1 MAEHFYGITDVG
13 RIRDN
18 NEDTFIAEKVLKG
31 TFTAA
36 CVIDGVGGYEGGEI
50 AAAIARD
57 TVLEHL
63 NRGGGDAIKIM
74 KEALLLANERIY
86 TERSSNPQRE
96 SMACVLTMALVD
108 ASSNQFYYAHVGDT
122 RLYLFRDNSLVKLT
136 KDQSFVG
143 FLEDSGRISEKEA
156 MSHPKRNE
164 INKAL
169 GFDPQMA
176 LQPDYVETGSSPFL
190 PGDLLL
196 LCSDGLTDLVDS
208 QYITAILSGDG
219 SLEEKAKALI
229 AAANSAGGKDNIT
242 VVLVENAKKRTRH
255 KATRPAAVPAAV
267 KKNEE
272 PYREEEP
279 DREEAP
285 APRSLAPVRS
295 PIRQTNYKTI
305 IIALALLSVLLL
317 AALLWNIWRK
327 PSADELIMPMQRDRH
342 PQEQKLIDA
351 LNGAPTANFSLSTA
365 AIGSV
370 VPISDTIVIERDS
383 LHINGN
389 GVILAGDSLFRGPVF
404 VVAPTCKYLVLEN
417 MTLQDFNTAVV
428 ASRNTLYLRNVQFRN
443 CPVPVQYQ
451 FLLPNNR
458 YINGRTRD
466 SLFFI
471 SDSLP
476 RK

>member
-31 TFTAA
+31 AFTAA
-36 CVIDGVGGYEGGEI
+36 CVIDGVGGYEGGEV
-50 AAAIARD
+50 AASIARD

-63 NRGGGDAIKIM
+63 NRGGGDVIKIM

-86 TERSSNPQRE
+86 NERSSNPQRE

-143 FLEDSGRISEKEA
+143 FLEDSGRITEKEA

-176 LQPDYVETGSSPFL
+176 LQADYIETGSSPFL

-219 SLEEKAKALI
+219 SLEEKSKALV
-229 AAANSAGGKDNIT
+229 AAANNAGGKDNIT
-242 VVLVENAKKRTRH
+242 VVLVENAKRRTRH
-255 KATRPAAVPAAV
+255 KATRPAAVPGAV
-267 KKNEE
+267 KKNDE
-272 PYREEEP
+272 PNREEERP
-279 DREEAP
+279 PARVAP
-285 APRSLAPVRS
+285 AAQPVRS
-295 PIRQTNYKTI
+295 TNYKTI
-305 IIALALLSVLLL
+305 IIALVVLSVLLL

-327 PSADELIMPMQRDRH
+327 PTADELIMPMERDRH
-342 PQEQKLIDA
+342 PQEQRLVDA
-351 LNGAPTANFSLSTA
+351 LNGSPTRNFSLSTA
-365 AIGSV
+365 AVGSV
-370 VPISDTIVIERDS
+370 VPISDTILIERDS

-389 GVILAGDSLFRGPVF
+389 GVILAGDSLYRGPVF
-404 VVAPTCKYLVLEN
+404 VVAPTNRYLVLEN
-417 MTLQDFNTAVV
+417 MTLQDFNTAIV
-428 ASRNTLYLRNVQFRN
+428 ASRNVLHLRNVQFRN

-458 YINGRTRD
+458 YISGRTRD

>member
-18 NEDTFIAEKVLKG
+18 NEDTFIAEKVLNG
-31 TFTAA
+31 AFTAA
-36 CVIDGVGGYEGGEI
+36 CVIDGVGGYEGGEV

-63 NRGGGDAIKIM
+63 NRGSGDAIKTM

-86 TERSSNPQRE
+86 TERTSNPQRE
-96 SMACVLTMALVD
+96 SMACVLTMALID
-108 ASSNQFYYAHVGDT
+108 ASNNQFHYAHVGDT

-156 MSHPKRNE
+156 MGHPKRNE

-176 LQPDYVETGSSPFL
+176 LQPEYIETGSSPFL

-219 SLEEKAKALI
+219 SLEEKGKALI
-229 AAANSAGGKDNIT
+229 AAANNAGGKDNIT
-242 VVLVENAKKRTRH
+242 VVLVENAKKPKRL
-255 KATRPAAVPAAV
+255 KATRPVAPPAAV

-272 PYREEEP
+272 PPRAGERP
-279 DREEAP
+279 PVPVAAP
-285 APRSLAPVRS
+285 ARPK
-295 PIRQTNYKTI
+295 RQANYKTI

-317 AALLWNIWRK
+317 AALLWNIWRQ

-342 PQEQKLIDA
+342 PQEQRLVDA
-351 LNGAPTANFSLSTA
+351 INGSPTTMFSLSTA
-365 AIGSV
+365 AVGSV
-370 VPISDTIVIERDS
+370 VPISDTILIERDS

-389 GVILAGDSLFRGPVF
+389 GVILAGDSLYRGPVF
-404 VVAPTCKYLVLEN
+404 VLAPTCKYLVLEN
-417 MTLQDFNTAVV
+417 MMLQDFNTAII
-428 ASRNTLYLRNVQFRN
+428 AGRNALHLKNVQFRN

-458 YINGRTRD
+458 YISGRTRD

-471 SDSLP
+471 PDSLP

>member
-18 NEDTFIAEKVLKG
+18 NEDTFIAEKVLNG

-36 CVIDGVGGYEGGEI
+36 CVIDGVGGYEGGEV

-63 NRGGGDAIKIM
+63 NRGGGDALKLM

-86 TERSSNPQRE
+86 TERVSSPQRE

-156 MSHPKRNE
+156 MTHPKRNE

-176 LQPDYVETGSSPFL
+176 VQPDYIETGSSPFL

-229 AAANSAGGKDNIT
+229 AAANNAGGKDNIT
-242 VVLVENAKKRTRH
+242 VVLVENAKRRTRH
-255 KATRPAAVPAAV
+255 KAMRPASAPAAV
-267 KKNEE
+267 KKNEA
-272 PYREEEP
+272 PPREEERTP
-279 DREEAP
+279 APVAP
-285 APRSLAPVRS
+285 AAKPV
-295 PIRQTNYKTI
+295 RQTNYKTI
-305 IIALALLSVLLL
+305 IIALVVLSALLL
-317 AALLWNIWRK
+317 AALLWNIWKK

-342 PQEQKLIDA
+342 PQEQKLVDA
-351 LNGAPTANFSLSTA
+351 LNGAPSAAFSLSTS

-404 VVAPTCKYLVLEN
+404 VVAPTCRYLVLEN
-417 MTLQDFNTAVV
+417 MTLQDFNTAVI
-428 ASRNTLYLRNVQFRN
+428 ASRNTLHLRNVQFRN

-471 SDSLP
+471 PDSLP

>member
-1 MAEHFYGITDVG
+1 MAEHFYGITDTG
-13 RIRDN
+13 KIRDN

-36 CVIDGVGGYEGGEI
+36 CVIDGVGGYEGGEV

-57 TVLEHL
+57 TVLAHL
-63 NRGGGDAIKIM
+63 NRGGGDAIQMM

-86 TERSSNPQRE
+86 TERTSTPQRE

-169 GFDPQMA
+169 GFDPQIA
-176 LQPDYVETGSSPFL
+176 LQPDYIETGSSPFL

-208 QYITAILSGDG
+208 QYITAILSGEG
-219 SLEEKAKALI
+219 SLEEKGKALI
-229 AAANSAGGKDNIT
+229 AAANNAGGKDNIT

-255 KATRPAAVPAAV
+255 KATRPAAAPGAV
-267 KKNEE
+267 KKK
-272 PYREEEP
+272 EEP
-279 DREEAP
+279 DREEEQSP
-285 APRSLAPVRS
+285 APVRPVRS
-295 PIRQTNYKTI
+295 PARKTNYKTI
-305 IIALALLSVLLL
+305 IIALSVLSALLL
-317 AALLWNIWRK
+317 AALLWNIWK
-327 PSADELIMPMQRDRH
+327 QPSADELVMPMQRDRH
-342 PQEQKLIDA
+342 PQEQKLVDA
-351 LNGAPTANFSLSTA
+351 LAGAPAATFSLSTA
-365 AIGSV
+365 SIGSV
-370 VPISDTIVIERDS
+370 VPISDTIFIDRDS

-404 VVAPTCKYLVLEN
+404 VVGPSCRYLVLEN
-417 MTLQDFNTAVV
+417 MTLQDFNTAIL

-458 YINGRTRD
+458 SLSGRTRD

>member
-36 CVIDGVGGYEGGEI
+36 CVIDGVGGYEGGEV

-63 NRGGGDAIKIM
+63 NRGGSDAIQMM

-86 TERSSNPQRE
+86 TERTSNPQRE

-108 ASSNQFYYAHVGDT
+108 AASNQFYYAHVGDT

-156 MSHPKRNE
+156 MTHPKRNE

-176 LQPDYVETGSSPFL
+176 LQPDYIETGSSPFL

-219 SLEEKAKALI
+219 SLEEKGKALI
-229 AAANSAGGKDNIT
+229 AAANNAGGKDNIT

-255 KATRPAAVPAAV
+255 KATRPAAVPGAV

-272 PYREEEP
+272 PDRVEEQ
-279 DREEAP
+279 AP
-285 APRSLAPVRS
+285 APVAPVR
-295 PIRQTNYKTI
+295 PAVRKTNYKTI
-305 IIALALLSVLLL
+305 IIALAALSALLL
-317 AALLWNIWRK
+317 IALLWNIWRK
-327 PSADELIMPMQRDRH
+327 PTADELIMPMQRDRH
-342 PQEQKLIDA
+342 PQEQKLVDA
-351 LNGAPTANFSLSTA
+351 LKGSPTANFSLSTA

-370 VPISDTIVIERDS
+370 VPISDTIFIERDS

-404 VVAPTCKYLVLEN
+404 VVAPTCRYLLLEN
-417 MTLQDFNTAVV
+417 MTLQDFNTAIL

-443 CPVPVQYQ
+443 CPVPVAYQ